1 MLSRVPRVAL
11 LRSAAARRTCARR
24 SRLSQAVFF
33 STEETPKVPTT
44 AEEELA
50 LTPKVQTVLD
60 QILALNMIEIAE
72 LSHAIQVCVGSWPC
86 TCVSL
91 DGVCR
96 VADLGCCFWCLDL
109 LVLDQVWY
117 CRVCVPGWHGW
128 QRFRWCGP
136 CCR

>member
-72 LSHAIQVCVGSWPC
+72 LSHAIQVCV
-86 TCVSL
+86 
-91 DGVCR
+91 
-96 VADLGCCFWCLDL
+96 
-109 LVLDQVWY
+109 
-117 CRVCVPGWHGW
+117 
-128 QRFRWCGP
+128 
-136 CCR
+136 